1 MLSSL
6 VYNWLLGG
14 ADPTVGLRL
23 FMDYTDPNK
32 SIANIVSKN
41 PEKHVQLIKTALF
54 KKADIPLDFQ
64 VNKAHIESKAA
75 VIAKAHDSNRKEQYR
90 VRTQWPFLADPN
102 CPHELKLLISDK
114 ITIYSNCV
122 RAYESLSDV
131 QENELCDQLRILVTN
146 FVDNHKIYKELQHY
160 KTTKTTLG
168 DHPIFAQIK
177 RIKDLR
183 NLNTMDL
190 FKKKKNIE
198 NNLWRNK
205 AKLKKENRSDLVRQ
219 RNDKI
224 KELEMQLAEVN
235 RLLA

>member
-23 FMDYTDPNK
+23 FMDYTAPNK

-41 PEKHVQLIKTALF
+41 PEKHLQLIKTALF
-54 KKADIPLDFQ
+54 KKADIPLGFQ
-64 VNKAHIESKAA
+64 VNKVHIESKSE
-75 VIAKAHDSNRKEQYR
+75 VIAKTHESNRKEQYK
-90 VRTQWPFLADPN
+90 VRSQWPFLADPE
-102 CPHELKLLISDK
+102 CPPELKLLISDK

-122 RAYESLSDV
+122 KAYESLADV
-131 QENELCDQLRILVTN
+131 QENQLRDQLRILVTN
-146 FVDNHKIYKELQHY
+146 FVDNHNIYRELQHY
-160 KTTKTTLG
+160 KKTKTTLG
-168 DHPIFAQIK
+168 EHPIFAQIK

-183 NLNTMDL
+183 NLNTMEL
-190 FKKKKNIE
+190 FKKKKNLE

-205 AKLKKENRSDLVRQ
+205 AKLKNEKREDLVRQ
-219 RNDKI
+219 RNEKI
-224 KELEMQLAEVN
+224 KALQMQLAEVN